1 MGRPM
6 KILHAVFGQQLYGS
20 ERYCIELATLQ
31 AGRGHEVA
39 ILIHDGGSPCA
50 GAFRQA
56 IAAARLAGNGPGRLR
71 LLVIPRWTPAA
82 LHRPLAFA
90 FLKTFAPDVVHTH
103 LNTAARRVG
112 RAAQSLG
119 IPHVATLHIRYDDR
133 EHGRC
138 DGLICAATWQ
148 RDTIPQGF
156 RGLATTVWAWLPV
169 EVRGAL
175 ARLLPDEVDAL
186 RREWSADART
196 IVFGSIGRVVAEKG
210 MDVLVDAFRGAFP
223 DANQRVVL
231 VVVGDGLQLE
241 QLGRAAAGDPRI
253 LLLGHRSEIAKFY
266 RAFDVYVSAARFE
279 PYGLTLIEAM
289 AASCP
294 LVVTRTEGPR
304 EFLSDKRVLWAEAGD
319 VPSLSRSLLAATER
333 GRERVSYDLT
343 PFLPDRSAAAIEQF
357 YWQVVNR
364 KTLASAGSAR

>member
-1 MGRPM
+1 MCRSVSSGDRR
-6 KILHAVFGQQLYGS
+6 S
-20 ERYCIELATLQ
+20 
-31 AGRGHEVA
+31 
-39 ILIHDGGSPCA
+39 
-50 GAFRQA
+50 
-56 IAAARLAGNGPGRLR
+56 AARRQRAGKIEAFGHSALDAGG
-71 LLVIPRWTPAA
+71 AA
-82 LHRPLAFA
+82 SALAFA

-156 RGLATTVWAWLPV
+156 RGACHNRVGVAAV
-169 EVRGAL
+169 EIRGAL

-241 QLGRAAAGDPRI
+241 QLGRAAAGDPRFCCS
-253 LLLGHRSEIAKFY
+253 G
-266 RAFDVYVSAARFE
+266 
-279 PYGLTLIEAM
+279 T
-289 AASCP
+289 
-294 LVVTRTEGPR
+294 GPR
-304 EFLSDKRVLWAEAGD
+304 
-319 VPSLSRSLLAATER
+319 SRSSIAHST
-333 GRERVSYDLT
+333 SM
-343 PFLPDRSAAAIEQF
+343 
-357 YWQVVNR
+357 
-364 KTLASAGSAR
+364 SARRASSPMD